1 MRASG
6 LLLGIAGLPGNYG
19 IGKLG
24 KEAKNFVDFLKKS
37 GQRYWQ
43 ILPLSPTG
51 YGDSPYQSCS
61 VRAGNPYFI
70 DFETLEQEGL
80 LKPADYQNTQ
90 FGDNLRYIHYGM
102 LYQTV
107 APTLKKAYERFKPD
121 AGYEE
126 FLRKNADWVQDYALY
141 TAVKEENSGKPWYEW
156 ENSLKMAR
164 PEALAAAKE
173 RLADKIGYQLFVQYE
188 FFKQWHELK
197 LYANRNG
204 VEIIGDM
211 PIYCAYDSVEAWLNP
226 ELFEFDQNKRP
237 LSVAGC
243 PPDDY
248 AKDGQLWGNPIYNW
262 NAMRDNGYNWWINRI
277 AFETDIYDVLRID
290 HFRGFAG
297 YFSIPYGSQTA
308 AAGKWRK
315 GPGMSLFNS
324 TNYWLGP
331 KRIIAEDLG
340 FVTDDVRTLLKEA
353 GYPGMKVLQFAFD
366 PNAKNAYLPCNF
378 ESKDCAV
385 YTSTHDSSTA
395 SGWAEKLGGDTLK
408 FCMSYMNITD
418 KKDIPDGLLRAA
430 WSSIADTAIAQPQ
443 DFLGLG
449 DETRINVPG
458 TLGLNWRWR
467 LSREDLSFAFSD
479 KLLSLTKTYNRIV
492 TGPVPA
498 LQKAQ
503 GR

>member
-1 MRASG
+1 
-6 LLLGIAGLPGNYG
+6 
-19 IGKLG
+19 
-24 KEAKNFVDFLKKS
+24 
-37 GQRYWQ
+37 
-43 ILPLSPTG
+43 
-51 YGDSPYQSCS
+51 
-61 VRAGNPYFI
+61 
-70 DFETLEQEGL
+70 
-80 LKPADYQNTQ
+80 
-90 FGDNLRYIHYGM
+90 
-102 LYQTV
+102 
-107 APTLKKAYERFKPD
+107 
-121 AGYEE
+121 
-126 FLRKNADWVQDYALY
+126 
-141 TAVKEENSGKPWYEW
+141 
-156 ENSLKMAR
+156 
-164 PEALAAAKE
+164 
-173 RLADKIGYQLFVQYE
+173 
-188 FFKQWHELK
+188 
-197 LYANRNG
+197 
-204 VEIIGDM
+204 
-211 PIYCAYDSVEAWLNP
+211 
-226 ELFEFDQNKRP
+226 
-237 LSVAGC
+237 
-243 PPDDY
+243 
-248 AKDGQLWGNPIYNW
+248 
-262 NAMRDNGYNWWINRI
+262 
-277 AFETDIYDVLRID
+277 
-290 HFRGFAG
+290 
-297 YFSIPYGSQTA
+297 
-308 AAGKWRK
+308 
-315 GPGMSLFNS
+315 MSLFNS

-492 TGPVPA
+492 TGPVPRSSEGSGKVNLKNGSPGFRPESRFCA
-498 LQKAQ
+498 YVQLYVTVCAHPY
-503 GR
+503 RTILA